1 MTVPLNIVG
10 GVYRERC
17 QWPQPGTDVVFGSAG
32 RAAAALQATGIERV
46 LHTYVGPDLNDT
58 IDLMLGGFEVR
69 IEKHTSGVDPLFEY
83 VHCLAVP
90 AIVPDLVAIPQC
102 PPIQLTASRVIRF
115 GMLEGDAIVDAEM
128 CVYDPQSAYLPVG
141 FRANGSQAKRLAVVA
156 NSGEVKALTGVADLV
171 DAAMKLVES
180 EKAEVVVAKCGLDGA
195 IIASRNG
202 VARVP
207 AFAVD
212 VAQTIG
218 SGDVFVAVFAK
229 GWMYDRLEPCEA
241 ALAASKATANFIES
255 SVLPVELDDR
265 GRKEIKKAQGKM
277 YLAGPFFSIGQRW
290 LVDEVR
296 RVLRGLNLSVF
307 SPLHDV
313 GRGSAHEVAP
323 RDISAIHECD
333 AMFAIVDG
341 VDSGTI
347 FEIGYARALGKR
359 VFALAQSVS
368 EEDLK
373 MIVGSNCIVSD
384 DLASLLI
391 QAAQRP

>member
-1 MTVPLNIVG
+1 M
-10 GVYRERC
+10 
-17 QWPQPGTDVVFGSAG
+17 
-32 RAAAALQATGIERV
+32 
-46 LHTYVGPDLNDT
+46 
-58 IDLMLGGFEVR
+58 
-69 IEKHTSGVDPLFEY
+69 
-83 VHCLAVP
+83 
-90 AIVPDLVAIPQC
+90 
-102 PPIQLTASRVIRF
+102 
-115 GMLEGDAIVDAEM
+115 
-128 CVYDPQSAYLPVG
+128 
-141 FRANGSQAKRLAVVA
+141 
-156 NSGEVKALTGVADLV
+156 KALTGVADLV
-171 DAAMKLVES
+171 DAALKLVDS

-195 IIASRNG
+195 VIASRNG

-229 GWMYDRLEPCEA
+229 GWMYDGLEPYDA

-255 SVLPVELDDR
+255 SILPVELDDR

-277 YLAGPFFSIGQRW
+277 YLAGPFFSIGERW

-296 RVLRGLNLSVF
+296 RVLRSLDLSVF
-307 SPLHDV
+307 SPVHDV

-347 FEIGYARALGKR
+347 FEIGYARALGKQ

-373 MIVGSNCIVSD
+373 MIVGSNCLVSAD
-384 DLASLLI
+384 FASLLL